1 MHRKAARTI
10 TASWP
15 CGNHI
20 DHLNRVIFFS
30 VIVYFLMIACVYAN
44 CQNNPAQTPMGDV
57 LCRVV
62 DFMYGNLGRGLA
74 TLAVIT
80 LGVGALLGKVSW
92 GMAVTVGVGIAV
104 IFNAETITAMLLGC
118 GASNT
123 FCN

>member
-1 MHRKAARTI
+1 MSRPAAIALNPTQ
-10 TASWP
+10 
-15 CGNHI
+15 HHL
-20 DHLNRVIFFS
+20 DQLNRAVLLG
-30 VIVYFLMIACVYAN
+30 VVLYFLMISYVLASCPN
-44 CQNNPAQTPMGDV
+44 SENTPMGEV

-118 GASNT
+118 GTSNN